1 MEKWKRTFEI
11 VTKIRNEKWF
21 KIRKFTELLLI
32 CINAMR
38 YDHNI
43 FHCYCNSDVF
53 GWMRRSHIKG
63 MTGDGGERG
72 KRATAATSD
81 GKYYYSK

>member
-1 MEKWKRTFEI
+1 MEKSKRTLKI

-43 FHCYCNSDVF
+43 FHCYCNLDVF
-53 GWMRRSHIKG
+53 GWMRRLHIIGKEWAG
-63 MTGDGGERG
+63 NGSERG

-81 GKYYYSK
+81 